1 MFSRVSVKATKM
13 NSLTRMIGKAQRECV
28 SDDALK
34 HFRTYKYSSVD
45 KSPIS
50 QHILKH
56 YVRGPE
62 SPQTIS

>member
-1 MFSRVSVKATKM
+1 LRVSVKARKM
-13 NSLTRMIGKAQRECV
+13 NGLTRMIGKAQRECV

-50 QHILKH
+50 QHILRH
-56 YVRGPE
+56 YVRCSN
-62 SPQTIS
+62 SP